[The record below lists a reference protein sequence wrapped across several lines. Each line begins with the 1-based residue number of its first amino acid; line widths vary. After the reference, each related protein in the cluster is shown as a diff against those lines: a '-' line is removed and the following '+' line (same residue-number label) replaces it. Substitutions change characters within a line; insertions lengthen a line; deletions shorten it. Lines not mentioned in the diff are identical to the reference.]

1 MIRITEGALFFGA
14 FSLSLFF
21 LFLGNAAIFPLDM
34 ADFTFFVMIA
44 FFFAL
49 YRPGWA
55 FLVFLSLL
63 PFEMINLSPEA
74 LAFSL
79 RPYQLLGGVLLLSM
93 LARFI
98 VHRLPFPVMRF
109 RWFDIV
115 PIVFGL
121 GGFLA
126 IGFASDALSATKQAV
141 IALSFVALYFLSRQF
156 LGEARDVRR
165 VMPFLVLSSVCTM
178 LFALWQSVQFTAGR
192 ISFEVMSGRP
202 NAFFA
207 EPDWLGMFLV
217 LSGSVALGLLFY
229 YLDQHHAKESIENT
243 PFAEPSF
250 LNRSIYALSHYSRT
264 LFLLFVF
271 CFLTLSWLG
280 ILLTVA
286 RSAWVGFAFSTLLF
300 LKLLLVGG
308 HSWSFRNWRWK
319 LFAQGCVVAAVSFV
333 GALIMVW
340 GFQLTT
346 FDLTNRAGSTT
357 SGQQE
362 ITVSCEAPA
371 TLPERIENVS
381 ELSSYGCRFIRLEEI
396 DAEQSA
402 GRFVSTVSRPDP
414 SIEARRVIG
423 QKTFETLKAHWV
435 FGIGWGNIGSILGM
449 DDRGATLNA
458 SNAFLESW
466 LGGGILSAFAFLV
479 LWMLVPIFALR
490 TFFGSGSESNQGVS
504 RAVAVFF
511 LVSWIGFTVFN
522 VFNSGIL
529 LGFVWIWLGSI
540 GIIAGKGK

>member
-1 MIRITEGALFFGA
+1 MVRITEGALFLGA
-14 FSLSLFF
+14 FLSSLFF
-21 LFLGNAAIFPLDM
+21 LFSGNSAVFPLDM

-63 PFEMINLSPEA
+63 PFETINLSPGV

-115 PIVFGL
+115 PLLFGL
-121 GGFLA
+121 GGFFA
-126 IGFASDALSATKQAV
+126 IGFSSDASSAAKQAV
-141 IALSFVALYFLSRQF
+141 IVLSFVALYFLSRQF

-165 VMPFLVLSSVCTM
+165 VMPFLVLSSVCTT
-178 LFALWQSVQFTAGR
+178 LFALWQSVQFIAGR
-192 ISFEVMSGRP
+192 ISFEAMPGRP

-217 LSGSVALGLLFY
+217 MSGSVALGLLFY
-229 YLDQHHAKESIENT
+229 YFDQHHSERCMENSLIT
-243 PFAEPSF
+243 EQSF
-250 LNRSIYALSHYSRT
+250 LGKFLCMMRKHSRALV
-264 LFLLFVF
+264 FLFVF
-271 CFLTLSWLG
+271 CFLVLSWIG

-286 RSAWVGFAFSTLLF
+286 RSAWTGFVFSALLF

-308 HSWSFRNWRWK
+308 ESWYFRAWRWK
-319 LFAQGCVVAAVSFV
+319 LFMQGSVVIVLTFAV
-333 GALIMVW
+333 ALLIVR

-346 FDLTNRAGSTT
+346 FDLINRAGSTT

-362 ITVSCEAPA
+362 ITVSCETPEE
-371 TLPERIENVS
+371 LPERIESVS

-396 DAEQSA
+396 DAERTA
-402 GRFVSTVSRPDP
+402 GRFVSTVFRPDP

-423 QKTFETLKAHWV
+423 QKTFETLKEHWL
-435 FGIGWGNIGSILGM
+435 FGIGWGGIGNILGM
-449 DDRGATLNA
+449 DDRGSTLNA
-458 SNAFLESW
+458 SNAFLEAW
-466 LGGGILSAFAFLV
+466 LGGGILSALSFIV
-479 LWMLVPIFALR
+479 LWMLVPAYALR
-490 TFFGSGSESNQGVS
+490 TFFGSWNESDRGVS
-504 RAVAVFF
+504 RAVVAFF
-511 LVSWIGFTVFN
+511 LISWIGLTVFN
-522 VFNSGIL
+522 IFNSGVL
-529 LGFVWIWLGSI
+529 LGFVWVWLGSI

>member
-14 FSLSLFF
+14 FLLSLFF
-21 LFLGNAAIFPLDM
+21 LFSGNSAIFPLDM

-63 PFEMINLSPEA
+63 PFEMVNLSPEA

-79 RPYQLLGGVLLLSM
+79 RPYQLLGGALLLSM

-98 VHRLPFPVMRF
+98 VHRLPFSVMRF
-109 RWFDIV
+109 RWFDIM

-126 IGFASDALSATKQAV
+126 IGFASDTLNATKQAL

-156 LGEARDVRR
+156 LGEVRDVRR
-165 VMPFLVLSSVCTM
+165 VMPFLVLSSVCTI
-178 LFALWQSVQFTAGR
+178 LFALWQSIQFTAGR

-217 LSGSVALGLLFY
+217 LSGSLALGLLFY
-229 YLDQHHAKESIENT
+229 YFDQYRTDESTENT
-243 PFAEPSF
+243 RLAEPSF
-250 LNRSIYALSHYSRT
+250 LKRSIYALSHYSRT
-264 LFLLFVF
+264 SFLFFVF

-286 RSAWVGFAFSTLLF
+286 RSAWVGFVFSVLLF

-319 LFAQGCVVAAVSFV
+319 LFAQGCGAVAVSFV
-333 GALIMVW
+333 VALIMVW

-362 ITVSCEAPA
+362 ITVSCEAPVA
-371 TLPERIENVS
+371 LPERIESVS

-414 SIEARRVIG
+414 STEARRVIG
-423 QKTFETLKAHWV
+423 QKTFETLKAHWF
-435 FGIGWGNIGSILGM
+435 FGIGWGGIGSILGT
-449 DDRGATLNA
+449 DDRGAVFNA

-466 LGGGILSAFAFLV
+466 LGGGILSALAFLV

-490 TFFGSGSESNQGVS
+490 TFFGFGNESNQGVS
-504 RAVAVFF
+504 RAVSVFF

-522 VFNSGIL
+522 IFNSGIL
-529 LGFVWIWLGSI
+529 LGFVWVWLGSI
-540 GIIAGKGK
+540 GIITKKGI